1 MANQDQLQGLL
12 GQLADENHIER
23 NLPFVLESI
32 SHNRYLDDES
42 SDLSKFHKWI
52 TRLNSLLHS
61 KNSTARWASISLIKA
76 TCEQS
81 SALYHA
87 NVASWVLNILNI
99 LTVCRFF
106 LSHSFQIRTL
116 YLTQLSISDLNQLR
130 YTKLPSEHWTC
141 CSRKQWINQRC
152 NEKSLLQTYPS
163 SITHCWIWVEIE
175 IFW

>member
-61 KNSTARWASISLIKA
+61 KNSTARWASISLIKV

-81 SALYHA
+81 STLYHA

-99 LTVCRFF
+99 LTVCRFCLCHF
-106 LSHSFQIRTL
+106 L
-116 YLTQLSISDLNQLR
+116 
-130 YTKLPSEHWTC
+130 
-141 CSRKQWINQRC
+141 
-152 NEKSLLQTYPS
+152 
-163 SITHCWIWVEIE
+163 
-175 IFW
+175 

>member
-1 MANQDQLQGLL
+1 LHLLKNPSFCHKNPFAKSSPLSPLKKKKIGLQYNCSTTSVCSSSINQLAMANQDQLQGLL
-12 GQLADENHIER
+12 GQLADENRIES

-32 SHNRYLDDES
+32 SHNRYFDDES

-81 SALYHA
+81 STLYHA

-99 LTVCRFF
+99 LTVRRFP
-106 LSHSFQIRTL
+106 
-116 YLTQLSISDLNQLR
+116 
-130 YTKLPSEHWTC
+130 LPLF
-141 CSRKQWINQRC
+141 R
-152 NEKSLLQTYPS
+152 SL
-163 SITHCWIWVEIE
+163 HCI
-175 IFW
+175 

>member
-23 NLPFVLESI
+23 NLPFILESV

-42 SDLSKFHKWI
+42 SDLSKFHKWV

-81 SALYHA
+81 STLYHA
-87 NVASWVLNILNI
+87 NVASWVLNILKI

-106 LSHSFQIRTL
+106 LSLFIQICTL

-130 YTKLPSEHWTC
+130 YTKLPSKH
-141 CSRKQWINQRC
+141 
-152 NEKSLLQTYPS
+152 
-163 SITHCWIWVEIE
+163 
-175 IFW
+175 